1 MHWNSLVTDK
11 YNIVAIRTI
20 LENEAFTTT
29 IQQKKAQRK
38 ESNRRKTVLK
48 ASIVPQITQLY
59 FPLHKN
65 IT

>member
-29 IQQKKAQRK
+29 IQQEKPQRK
-38 ESNRRKTVLK
+38 ESRGK
-48 ASIVPQITQLY
+48 QY
-59 FPLHKN
+59 
-65 IT
+65 

>member
-29 IQQKKAQRK
+29 IQQKKPQRK
-38 ESNRRKTVLK
+38 ESSTESFNCTTNHTALL
-48 ASIVPQITQLY
+48 SFT
-59 FPLHKN
+59 
-65 IT
+65 

>member
-29 IQQKKAQRK
+29 IQQKKPQRK

-48 ASIVPQITQLY
+48 ASIVP
-59 FPLHKN
+59 
-65 IT
+65 

>member
-29 IQQKKAQRK
+29 IQQKKPQQN
-38 ESNRRKTVLK
+38 ESNRKKTVLE
-48 ASIVPQITQLY
+48 ASVVP
-59 FPLHKN
+59 
-65 IT
+65 

>member
-29 IQQKKAQRK
+29 IQQKKPQRK
-38 ESNRRKTVLK
+38 ESNRRKTKSFNCTTNHTALL
-48 ASIVPQITQLY
+48 SFT
-59 FPLHKN
+59 
-65 IT
+65 